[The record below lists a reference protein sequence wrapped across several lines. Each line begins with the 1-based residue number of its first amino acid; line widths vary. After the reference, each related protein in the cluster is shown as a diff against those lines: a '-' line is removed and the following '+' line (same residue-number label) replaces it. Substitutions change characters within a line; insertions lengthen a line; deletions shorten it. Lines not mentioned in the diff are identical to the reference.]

1 MAYFNLSVTN
11 ITGDTLLAQCKQTTC
26 MYFQYN
32 NWIIFNF
39 IFCIAF
45 ILNRRFNL
53 FEKYFDTKQEAVNYY
68 LVSFLLIV
76 NILMF
81 SWTFFLEPVAYILG
95 DI

>member
-1 MAYFNLSVTN
+1 MVYFNLSITN
-11 ITGDTLLAQCKQTTC
+11 ITRDSLLVQCKQTTC

-53 FEKYFDTKQEAVNYY
+53 FEKYFDKKQEVVNYY